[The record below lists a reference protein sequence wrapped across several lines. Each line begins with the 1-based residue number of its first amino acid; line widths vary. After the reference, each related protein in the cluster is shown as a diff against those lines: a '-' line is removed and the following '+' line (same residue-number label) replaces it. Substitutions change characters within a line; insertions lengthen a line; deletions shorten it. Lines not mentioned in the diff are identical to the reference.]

1 MWSPLKS
8 SQGLSLRCL
17 ATETAKG
24 AADTASV
31 RAAEAQRRTSEAGEF
46 GAALTPRPR
55 GGRLVRPGKLF
66 RRRGW
71 RRRLRDLALGETC
84 RDGLA
89 YTTKGTDHL
98 AHSPNFPHKPRQTAR
113 SVLCDLAP
121 RALVTRLDAAPISK
135 PTNRDAPAVSP
146 QSTGMMVAFKHAT
159 PGARCRTRRADAGG
173 GRGRRRREALIRGR
187 GNGFFRLRTR
197 PRRAEPFLR
206 ANLCGG
212 AAGRMG
218 PPDDLWHLGERA

>member
-1 MWSPLKS
+1 DAVVELGEGAEGDGHDVVSFEE
-8 SQGLSLRCL
+8 L
-17 ATETAKG
+17 AGPVPAMSRGRRPQKG

-89 YTTKGTDHL
+89 ERQRKGPPG
-98 AHSPNFPHKPRQTAR
+98 SFPELSTQRPANGEIGA
-113 SVLCDLAP
+113 LCP
-121 RALVTRLDAAPISK
+121 RAA
-135 PTNRDAPAVSP
+135 SP
-146 QSTGMMVAFKHAT
+146 
-159 PGARCRTRRADAGG
+159 
-173 GRGRRRREALIRGR
+173 
-187 GNGFFRLRTR
+187 
-197 PRRAEPFLR
+197 
-206 ANLCGG
+206 
-212 AAGRMG
+212 G
-218 PPDDLWHLGERA
+218 PPARRGPDLEADQSRR